1 MIQMIT
7 EEKNTN
13 VTIYTEHEVNR
24 KATSLKVGI
33 PYLSCL
39 ATHTHKKRE
48 KENIEIK
55 VANNYNTYLEWS
67 IFTITQDKNIFT
79 KTYFV

>member
-39 ATHTHKKRE
+39 ATHTHTQKERKR
-48 KENIEIK
+48 KHRNK
-55 VANNYNTYLEWS
+55 S
-67 IFTITQDKNIFT
+67 S
-79 KTYFV
+79 